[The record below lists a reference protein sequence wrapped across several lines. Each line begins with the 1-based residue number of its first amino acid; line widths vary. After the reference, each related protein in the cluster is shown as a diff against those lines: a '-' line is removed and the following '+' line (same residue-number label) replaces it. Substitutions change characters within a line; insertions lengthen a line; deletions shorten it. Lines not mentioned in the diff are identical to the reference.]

1 MGIIIDGVYVGN
13 KKARLKH
20 EPSGAELI
28 TVAPKDN
35 FGAGNSFSPTDL
47 VASALGACMMLIM
60 SIAGEREGMDLSGMR
75 MRVEKEMTSA
85 PRRIGKLT
93 LELHLP
99 ARLTAQER
107 ERLER
112 VAREC
117 PVLRSIHP
125 DVIVD
130 ARFVCDV

>member
-1 MGIIIDGVYVGN
+1 MSVIIDGVYIGH

-20 EPSGAELI
+20 EPSGAELL
-28 TVAPKDN
+28 TAAPKDN
-35 FGAGNSFSPTDL
+35 FGDGSSFSPTDL
-47 VASALGACMMLIM
+47 VAGALGACMMLIM
-60 SIAGEREGMDLSGMR
+60 SIAGEREGIDLSGMR
-75 MRVEKEMTSA
+75 MRVEKEMSSA

-99 ARLTAQER
+99 ARLSAGER

-117 PVLRSIHP
+117 PVLRSLHP
-125 DVIVD
+125 DVVVD
-130 ARFVCDV
+130 ARFLYDA

>member
-1 MGIIIDGVYVGN
+1 MGIIIDGVYLGH

-28 TVAPKDN
+28 TVVPKDN
-35 FGAGNSFSPTDL
+35 FGDGSSFSPTDM
-47 VASALGACMMLIM
+47 VASALGACMMLIL
-60 SIAGEREGMDLSGMR
+60 SIPAEREGLDLSGMR
-75 MRVEKEMTSA
+75 FRVEKEMSSA

-99 ARLTAQER
+99 ARLSAAQR

-112 VAREC
+112 LAHAC
-117 PVLRSIHP
+117 PVLRSLHP
-125 DVIVD
+125 DVAVD
-130 ARFVCDV
+130 PRFLYDA

>member
-1 MGIIIDGVYVGN
+1 MSVIIDGVYVGN

-20 EPSGAELI
+20 EPSGTEIL

-35 FGAGNSFSPTDL
+35 FGDGSSFSPTDL
-47 VASALGACMMLIM
+47 VASGLGACMMLIM

-75 MRVEKEMTSA
+75 FRVEKEMISA

-99 ARLTAQER
+99 ARLDAPQR
-107 ERLER
+107 ERLES

-117 PVLRSIHP
+117 PVLRSVHP
-125 DVIVD
+125 DVVVD
-130 ARFVCDV
+130 ARFLYDA